1 MSIPKR
7 VPSEKAFRLAKQLA
21 DEANDPHDLI
31 DATMILTLL
40 VHKSIFD
47 MEGEI
52 ETIRFMENWTE
63 VVRHNVARIILKVE
77 E

>member
-1 MSIPKR
+1 MSITNR
-7 VPSEKAFRLAKQLA
+7 TPSEKAFRLAKQLA
-21 DEANDPHDLI
+21 DEANDIHDLI
-31 DATMILTLL
+31 DAAMILTLL
-40 VHKSIFD
+40 AHKFIFD

-52 ETIRFMENWTE
+52 ETIRFMENWIE

>member
-1 MSIPKR
+1 MSITKR
-7 VPSEKAFRLAKQLA
+7 TPSEKAFRLAKQLA
-21 DEANDPHDLI
+21 DEANDLYDLI
-31 DATMILTLL
+31 DAAMILTLL